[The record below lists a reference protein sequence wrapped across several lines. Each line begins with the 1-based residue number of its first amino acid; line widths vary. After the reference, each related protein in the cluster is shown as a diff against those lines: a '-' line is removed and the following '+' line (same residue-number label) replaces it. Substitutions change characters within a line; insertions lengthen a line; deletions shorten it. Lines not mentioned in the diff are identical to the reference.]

1 MLLVCV
7 LIAEVA
13 KPAVHL
19 TGVRLKDIRDHG
31 GSSSSGGN
39 ASSKLLMCML
49 CVFILKLAKAAAHL
63 QTIQTP
69 VYSCTQ
75 PSKSSR

>member
-31 GSSSSGGN
+31 GGGSSSS
-39 ASSKLLMCML
+39 SS
-49 CVFILKLAKAAAHL
+49 
-63 QTIQTP
+63 
-69 VYSCTQ
+69 
-75 PSKSSR
+75 SSA